1 MIPARSALAKMQK
14 KMLGLSVE
22 SDYVLT
28 TG

>member
-1 MIPARSALAKMQK
+1 MIPPRTAMAKMQK

-22 SDYVLT
+22 SDYVSI